1 MNYTLHQLEIFLK
14 IAELQSVTKAS
25 EALYLTQPA
34 VSIQLKKFQ
43 QQFKIPLFE
52 VVGRRIY
59 ITEFG
64 KEIAEAAKKIM
75 EEVKAIDYKALS
87 YQGELAGKLKIAIV
101 STAKYVMPY
110 FISDFINENR
120 GIDLV
125 MNVTNKASV
134 IKALENNEVDF
145 AMVST
150 IPKKLKINRIQL
162 MKNELFM
169 VGGKDYRH
177 KGKYLSKAEFQKLP
191 LIYREQ
197 GSATRLAMEK
207 FIDSKKISSIKKMEL
222 MSNEALKQAV
232 ISGLGFSIM
241 PLIGIKNAIKY
252 GDLQIIPVR
261 GLPIVT
267 NWNLIW
273 LSSKNM
279 STIAKSLIEYINGNK
294 DALMKKHFDWLE
306 DHKKTAG

>member
-1 MNYTLHQLEIFLK
+1 MNYTLHQIEIYLK
-14 IAELQSVTKAS
+14 VAQLKSVTKAA

-43 QQFKIPLFE
+43 DQFKLPLFE
-52 VVGRRIY
+52 VVARKIY
-59 ITEFG
+59 ITDFG
-64 KEIAEAAKKIM
+64 EEIAQAAQKIID
-75 EEVKAIDYKALS
+75 EVRNINYKALS
-87 YQGELAGKLKIAIV
+87 YQGQLAGKLKIAIV

-120 GIDLV
+120 GIDLI
-125 MNVTNKASV
+125 MDVTNKSSV

-150 IPKKLKINRIQL
+150 IPKNLKINRIEL
-162 MKNELFM
+162 MKNELYM
-169 VGGKDYRH
+169 VGGKNYKH
-177 KGKYLSKAEFQKLP
+177 KGGDLTEQEFQKLP

-197 GSATRLAMEK
+197 GSATRLAMES
-207 FIDSKKISSIKKMEL
+207 FIESKKISTYKKMEL
-222 MSNEALKQAV
+222 TSNEALKQAV

-241 PLIGIKNAIKY
+241 PLIGIKNALAL
-252 GDLQIIPVR
+252 GDLQIIPVQ

-279 STIAKSLIEYINGNK
+279 SSISKALISHITDNK
-294 DALMKKHFDWLE
+294 QHVVNNCFGWLN
-306 DHKKTAG
+306 KC

>member
-1 MNYTLHQLEIFLK
+1 MNYTLHQLEVFLK

-43 QQFKIPLFE
+43 EQFKIPLFE

-64 KEIAEAAKKIM
+64 EEIAHAAEKIM
-75 EEVKAIDYKALS
+75 DEVRAIDYKALS

-110 FISDFINENR
+110 FISDFINTHR
-120 GIDLV
+120 GVDLI
-125 MNVTNKASV
+125 MDVTNKASV

-150 IPKKLKINRIQL
+150 IPKKLKINRIEL
-162 MKNELFM
+162 MRNELYM
-169 VGGKDYRH
+169 VGGKDYVH
-177 KGKYLSKAEFQKLP
+177 KGKYLSKTAFQNLP

-207 FIDSKKISSIKKMEL
+207 FIDSKKVSTYKKMEL
-222 MSNEALKQAV
+222 TSNEALKQAV
-232 ISGLGFSIM
+232 ISGLGYSIM
-241 PLIGIKNAIKY
+241 PLIGIKNALTI
-252 GDLQIIPVR
+252 GDLQIIPVK

-279 STIAKSLIEYINGNK
+279 STIAKSLIDYVTENKQAIIN
-294 DALMKKHFDWLE
+294 KHFDWLQTS
-306 DHKKTAG
+306 K

>member
-1 MNYTLHQLEIFLK
+1 MNYTLHQLEVFLK
-14 IAELQSVTKAS
+14 ITELQSVTRAS

-43 QQFKIPLFE
+43 EQFKIPLFE

-64 KEIAEAAKKIM
+64 EEVAQAAKKIM

-87 YQGELAGKLKIAIV
+87 FQGELAGKLKIAIV

-110 FISDFINENR
+110 FISDFINKNK
-120 GIDLV
+120 GVDLV
-125 MNVTNKASV
+125 MDVTNKDNV
-134 IKALENNEVDF
+134 IRALENNEVDF

-150 IPKKLKINRIQL
+150 IPKKLKINRIEL

-169 VGGKDYRH
+169 VGGKDYKH
-177 KGKYLSKAEFQKLP
+177 KGKYLSKTEFQKLP

-207 FIDSKKISSIKKMEL
+207 FIDSMKISTYKKMEL
-222 MSNEALKQAV
+222 TSNEALKQAV
-232 ISGLGFSIM
+232 ISGLGYSIM
-241 PLIGIKNAIKY
+241 PLIGIKNAISI
-252 GDLQIIPVR
+252 GELQIIPVK
-261 GLPIVT
+261 GLPIT
-267 NWNLIW
+267 TTWNLVW
-273 LSSKNM
+273 LSSKNITNI
-279 STIAKSLIEYINGNK
+279 SKRLIEHINENK
-294 DALMKKHFDWLE
+294 QLLIDKHFGWL
-306 DHKKTAG
+306 DKY

>member
-1 MNYTLHQLEIFLK
+1 MNYTLHQLEVFIK
-14 IAELQSVTKAS
+14 VTELQSVTRAS
-25 EALYLTQPA
+25 EVLYLTQPA

-43 QQFKIPLFE
+43 EQFKIPLFE
-52 VVGRRIY
+52 IVGRKIY

-64 KEIAEAAKKIM
+64 EEIALAAKKIM
-75 EEVKAIDYKALS
+75 TEVRAIDYKALT
-87 YQGELAGKLKIAIV
+87 YQGELAGKLRIAIV

-120 GIDLV
+120 GVDLV
-125 MNVTNKASV
+125 MDVTNKSNV
-134 IKALENNEVDF
+134 VRALENNEVDF

-150 IPKKLKINRIQL
+150 IPNKLKINRIEL
-162 MKNELFM
+162 MKNELYM
-169 VGGKDYRH
+169 VGGKGYRH
-177 KGKYLSKAEFQKLP
+177 KGKYLSKADFQKLP

-207 FIDSKKISSIKKMEL
+207 FIESKRISTYKKMEL
-222 MSNEALKQAV
+222 TSNEALKQAV
-232 ISGLGFSIM
+232 ISGLGYSIM
-241 PLIGIKNAIKY
+241 PLIGIKNAISSKE
-252 GDLQIIPVR
+252 LQIIPVN

-279 STIAKSLIEYINGNK
+279 SNIAKSLIAHINANK
-294 DALMKKHFDWLE
+294 DQLIEKHFGWL
-306 DHKKTAG
+306 ANY

>member
-1 MNYTLHQLEIFLK
+1 MNYTLHQLEVFLK

-43 QQFKIPLFE
+43 EQFKIPLFE

-64 KEIAEAAKKIM
+64 EEVAQAAKKIM

-87 YQGELAGKLKIAIV
+87 FQGELAGKLKIAIV

-110 FISDFINENR
+110 FISDFINTHR
-120 GIDLV
+120 GVDLV
-125 MNVTNKASV
+125 MDVTNKASV
-134 IKALENNEVDF
+134 IRALENNEIDF

-150 IPKKLKINRIQL
+150 IPKKLKINRIEL
-162 MKNELFM
+162 MKNELYL
-169 VGGKDYRH
+169 VGGKDYKH
-177 KGKYLSKAEFQKLP
+177 KGKYLSKSAFQNLP

-207 FIDSKKISSIKKMEL
+207 FIESNKVSTYKKMEL
-222 MSNEALKQAV
+222 TSNEALKQAV

-241 PLIGIKNAIKY
+241 PLIGIKNALAIN
-252 GDLQIIPVR
+252 DLQIIPVK

-279 STIAKSLIEYINGNK
+279 STIAKSLIDYITENK
-294 DALMKKHFDWLE
+294 QSIIAKHFDWLKIPE
-306 DHKKTAG
+306 NA

>member
-1 MNYTLHQLEIFLK
+1 MNYTLHQLEVFLK
-14 IAELQSVTKAS
+14 TYELQSVTKAS

-43 QQFKIPLFE
+43 EQFKIPLFE
-52 VVGRRIY
+52 VVGRKIY

-64 KEIAEAAKKIM
+64 VEVAQAVKKIM

-87 YQGELAGKLKIAIV
+87 FQGELAGKLKIAIV

-120 GIDLV
+120 GVDLI
-125 MNVTNKASV
+125 MDVTNKANV
-134 IKALENNEVDF
+134 VRALENNEVDF
-145 AMVST
+145 AMIST
-150 IPKKLKINRIQL
+150 IPKKLKIDRIEL

-169 VGGKDYRH
+169 VGGKNYKH
-177 KGKYLSKAEFQKLP
+177 KGKYLSKTEFQKLP

-197 GSATRLAMEK
+197 GSATRLAMEN
-207 FIDSKKISSIKKMEL
+207 FIDSRKISTYKKMEL
-222 MSNEALKQAV
+222 TSNEALKQAV
-232 ISGLGFSIM
+232 ISGLGYSIM
-241 PLIGIKNAIKY
+241 PLIGIKNAISM
-252 GDLQIIPVR
+252 GELQIIPVK

-267 NWNLIW
+267 NWNLVW

-279 STIAKSLIEYINGNK
+279 SNISKKLIEHINTNK
-294 DALMKKHFDWLE
+294 QVLIDKHFGWL
-306 DHKKTAG
+306 DKY

>member
-1 MNYTLHQLEIFLK
+1 MNYTLHQLEIFLTVAQLK
-14 IAELQSVTKAS
+14 SVTKAS
-25 EALYLTQPA
+25 EALYLSQPA

-43 QQFKIPLFE
+43 EQFQVPLFE
-52 VVGRRIY
+52 IVSRRIY

-64 KEIAEAAKKIM
+64 EEIAMAAKKILN
-75 EEVKAIDYKALS
+75 EVNAINYKALS

-110 FISDFINENR
+110 FISQFITNNR
-120 GIDLV
+120 GIDLI
-125 MNVTNKASV
+125 MDVTNKAEV

-150 IPKKLKINRIQL
+150 IPKKLKVNRIEL
-162 MKNELFM
+162 MQNRLYM
-169 VGGKDYRH
+169 IGNKDYKL
-177 KGKYLSKAEFQKLP
+177 KGKQLSYSEFQKLP

-197 GSATRLAMEK
+197 GSATRLAMEQ
-207 FIDSKKISSIKKMEL
+207 FIESRKISTYKKMEL
-222 MSNEALKQAV
+222 TSNEALKQAV

-241 PLIGIKNAIKY
+241 PLIGNKNAIGN
-252 GDLQIIPVR
+252 GDLQIIPVA

-273 LSSKNM
+273 LSSKNL
-279 STIAKSLIEYINGNK
+279 SNIAKEMIIHITENKTSVINK
-294 DALMKKHFDWLE
+294 YFSWL
-306 DHKKTAG
+306 DNY

>member
-1 MNYTLHQLEIFLK
+1 MNYTLHQLEVFLK
-14 IAELQSVTKAS
+14 IVELQSVTKAS

-43 QQFKIPLFE
+43 EQFKIPLFE
-52 VVGRRIY
+52 IVGRRIY

-64 KEIAEAAKKIM
+64 EEIAFAAQKIIDH
-75 EEVKAIDYKALS
+75 VKAINYKALT
-87 YQGELAGKLKIAIV
+87 YEGELAGKLRIAIV

-110 FISDFINENR
+110 FFTDFINNNK
-120 GIDLV
+120 GVDLV
-125 MNVTNKASV
+125 MDVTNKASV
-134 IKALENNEVDF
+134 LQSLENNEVDF

-150 IPKKLKINRIQL
+150 IPKKLKINRIEL
-162 MKNELFM
+162 MQNKLFM
-169 VGGKDYRH
+169 VGGKDF
-177 KGKYLSKAEFQKLP
+177 KQSGTFLTKSEFEKLP

-207 FIDSKKISSIKKMEL
+207 FIDSRQISTYKKMEL
-222 MSNEALKQAV
+222 TSNEALKQAV
-232 ISGLGFSIM
+232 ISGLGYSIM
-241 PLIGIKNAIKY
+241 PLIGLKNAISI
-252 GDLQIIPVR
+252 GDLQIIPVK

-279 STIAKSLIEYINGNK
+279 TNVAKSLIDHINNNK
-294 DALMKKHFDWLE
+294 KDITKKHFDWLE
-306 DHKKTAG
+306 KY

>member
-14 IAELQSVTKAS
+14 VAELQSVTKAS

-34 VSIQLKKFQ
+34 VSIQLKKLQ
-43 QQFKIPLFE
+43 EQFKIPLFE

-64 KEIAEAAKKIM
+64 EEVVVAGKKIM
-75 EEVKAIDYKALS
+75 NEVKAIDYRALS
-87 YQGELAGKLKIAIV
+87 YQGELAGKLRIAIV
-101 STAKYVMPY
+101 STAKYVMPF
-110 FISDFINENR
+110 FISDFINTHR
-120 GIDLV
+120 GVDLI
-125 MNVTNKASV
+125 MDVTNKTSV

-150 IPKKLKINRIQL
+150 IPNKLKINRIEL
-162 MKNELFM
+162 MRNELYM
-169 VGGKDYRH
+169 VGGKGYKH
-177 KGKYLSKAEFQKLP
+177 KSKNLTKTEFQKLP

-207 FIDSKKISSIKKMEL
+207 FIDSKKISTYKKMEL
-222 MSNEALKQAV
+222 TSNEALKQAV
-232 ISGLGFSIM
+232 ISGLGYSIM
-241 PLIGIKNAIKY
+241 PLIGIKNAITI
-252 GDLQIIPVR
+252 GDLQIIPVK

-279 STIAKSLIEYINGNK
+279 SVIAKSLIDYVKENK
-294 DALMKKHFDWLE
+294 ESLIEKHFGWMEQYD
-306 DHKKTAG
+306 

>member
-1 MNYTLHQLEIFLK
+1 MNYTLHQLEVFLK
-14 IAELQSVTKAS
+14 IVELQSVTKAS

-34 VSIQLKKFQ
+34 VSIQLKNFQ
-43 QQFKIPLFE
+43 EQFKIPLFE

-64 KEIAEAAKKIM
+64 EEVAQAAQKILD
-75 EEVKAIDYKALS
+75 EVKAINYKALT

-125 MNVTNKASV
+125 MDVTNKAEV
-134 IKALENNEVDF
+134 IRALENNEVDF

-150 IPKKLKINRIQL
+150 IPKKLKINKIEL
-162 MKNELFM
+162 MKNQLFM
-169 VGGKDYRH
+169 VGGKDYKM
-177 KGKYLSKAEFQKLP
+177 KGKYLSKSEFQKLP

-207 FIDSKKISSIKKMEL
+207 FIDSKKISTYKKMEL
-222 MSNEALKQAV
+222 TSNEALKQAV

-241 PLIGIKNAIKY
+241 PLIGIKNALAI
-252 GDLQIIPVR
+252 GELQVIPVR
-261 GLPIVT
+261 GLPIIT

-279 STIAKSLIEYINGNK
+279 SNIGKSLIEHVNENK
-294 DALMKKHFDWLE
+294 DAVIEKHFTWLKR
-306 DHKKTAG
+306 H